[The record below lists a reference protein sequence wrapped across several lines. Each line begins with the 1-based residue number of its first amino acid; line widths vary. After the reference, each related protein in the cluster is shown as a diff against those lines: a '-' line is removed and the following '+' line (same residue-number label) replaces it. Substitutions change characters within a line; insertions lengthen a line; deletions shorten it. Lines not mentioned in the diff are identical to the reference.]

1 MCSKSKLLR
10 LHATIHTQTPLLQPA
25 PPGSTHDKL
34 TSKDPLCNGLRAFAT
49 RFSFCLS
56 PASNG
61 RDVPEWP
68 MSLTSWLRN
77 ATISPYASVRLVR
90 AASGRIFSGSL
101 IELAVK
107 RRAADFQPACNFGH
121 LPAIMR
127 DREPDDLTLHFF
139 QRPHFSRCRQHRQ
152 RSCGW
157 QRHNRYFVT

>member
-68 MSLTSWLRN
+68 MSSISWLQIAERGN
-77 ATISPYASVRLVR
+77 SPISLSSPHAHRRRPDLQWESHQACGKAS
-90 AASGRIFSGSL
+90 SG
-101 IELAVK
+101 
-107 RRAADFQPACNFGH
+107 
-121 LPAIMR
+121 
-127 DREPDDLTLHFF
+127 
-139 QRPHFSRCRQHRQ
+139 
-152 RSCGW
+152 
-157 QRHNRYFVT
+157 